1 MAVTARLD
9 SIASEVTRTREAV
22 EAHESWHRDQLVA
35 AASAGR
41 TRRIMITSV
50 IVSAFAAAA
59 AVAGEI
65 TTIIIR

>member
-1 MAVTARLD
+1 MAVAARLD
-9 SIASEVTRTREAV
+9 NLASEVARTREAV
-22 EAHESWHRDQLVA
+22 EAHDRWHRDQMTA
-35 AASAGR
+35 AAAAGR

-50 IVSAFAAAA
+50 IVSAFAAAS